1 MFYFYDYTYILIVI
15 GAMLSLWA
23 SANVNGALEKYR
35 KVRSSSGLTAAQAA
49 EEILH
54 QNGIYDVTVR
64 RISGGHSDYYS
75 PSDKEICILSENY
88 DSTSIA
94 SIGVAAHECGHAIQ
108 DACGYAPLALQRHIA
123 PVCSLGSSA
132 GIYIT
137 IAGII
142 FSIDPLISIGI
153 VLFSLGVFI
162 SLLLLPIEY
171 NASNRALAIL
181 EDNGMLKGEELYGAK
196 KVLRAAGLTYV
207 AAAAAAVLSLLRLI
221 LLARRNRD

>member
-94 SIGVAAHECGHAIQ
+94 SIGVAAHEGGHAIQ
-108 DACGYAPLALQRHIA
+108 DACG
-123 PVCSLGSSA
+123 
-132 GIYIT
+132 
-137 IAGII
+137 
-142 FSIDPLISIGI
+142 
-153 VLFSLGVFI
+153 
-162 SLLLLPIEY
+162 
-171 NASNRALAIL
+171 
-181 EDNGMLKGEELYGAK
+181 
-196 KVLRAAGLTYV
+196 
-207 AAAAAAVLSLLRLI
+207 
-221 LLARRNRD
+221 